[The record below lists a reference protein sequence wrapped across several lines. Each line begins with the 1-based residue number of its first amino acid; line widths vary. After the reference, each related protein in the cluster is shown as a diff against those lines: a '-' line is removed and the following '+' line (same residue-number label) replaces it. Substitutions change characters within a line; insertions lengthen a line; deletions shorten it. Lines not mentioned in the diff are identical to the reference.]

1 MKKVSVV
8 IPCFNQG
15 KYLQE
20 TVNSVKSSTYK
31 NIEIIIV
38 NDGSDDS
45 YTISVLEA
53 INEENIKIIN
63 INNSGVCNARN
74 IGISASSGEYI
85 LTLDGDDKISSDYIE
100 KAVKVLDENPEIG
113 IVYSKAKF
121 FDADNKIV
129 NLKKATVFN
138 MLIQNRIF
146 SASFFRKSKFLEI
159 GGFNSNLEIGCE
171 DWDFWL
177 SIIESGAKVYQ
188 IPEVLFFWRKSENIR
203 TKKALNPHNYL
214 KIRLNIIKRHQ
225 KLYSKYALIVYPILL
240 FMVLKNFISYCFKM
254 VKGGVK

>member
-129 NLKKATVFN
+129 NLKKATVSFLKLAV
-138 MLIQNRIF
+138 LIQIW
-146 SASFFRKSKFLEI
+146 K
-159 GGFNSNLEIGCE
+159 
-171 DWDFWL
+171 
-177 SIIESGAKVYQ
+177 
-188 IPEVLFFWRKSENIR
+188 
-203 TKKALNPHNYL
+203 
-214 KIRLNIIKRHQ
+214 
-225 KLYSKYALIVYPILL
+225 
-240 FMVLKNFISYCFKM
+240 
-254 VKGGVK
+254 